1 MALRDLRPL
10 IEQPFRKFATFSGR
24 AGRGEYWLFILSVI
38 ILTNIAWLVGYGGM
52 KLAGYPG
59 HHDGKTYHHIHAP
72 ADDAMPDSSGLSH
85 MGHEEGDS
93 SVVLKFHPHS
103 AEEGYHLHGSIDAL
117 YDDYGHGHDGHH
129 DGHHHRHDDGT
140 SSGHHG
146 SETNDGQSRHLFTV
160 RKDRRTTAGDGAG
173 ILKGLVTL
181 ALAVPLLAAGARRL
195 HDTSKS
201 GWWQLFVL
209 IPLAG
214 WLVLLIFML
223 LPGETD
229 ENRFGPPPGKD

>member
-10 IEQPFRKFATFSGR
+10 IEQPFRNFATFSGR
-24 AGRGEYWLFILSVI
+24 AGRGEYWLLILSVI

-59 HHDGKTYHHIHAP
+59 HHDG
-72 ADDAMPDSSGLSH
+72 
-85 MGHEEGDS
+85 
-93 SVVLKFHPHS
+93 
-103 AEEGYHLHGSIDAL
+103 
-117 YDDYGHGHDGHH
+117 
-129 DGHHHRHDDGT
+129 T

-146 SETNDGQSRHLFTV
+146 SETNDGRSRHLFTV
-160 RKDRRTTAGDGAG
+160 SKDRRTTAGDGAG

-195 HDTSKS
+195 HDTSKL
-201 GWWQLFVL
+201 GWWRLFVL

-214 WLVLLIFML
+214 WLVLLIFIL

-229 ENRFGPPPGKD
+229 ENRFEPPPGKD

>member
-93 SVVLKFHPHS
+93 SVVLKFHRHS

-117 YDDYGHGHDGHH
+117 YDDDGHGHDGHH

-140 SSGHHG
+140 SSGHYG
-146 SETNDGQSRHLFTV
+146 S
-160 RKDRRTTAGDGAG
+160 
-173 ILKGLVTL
+173 
-181 ALAVPLLAAGARRL
+181 
-195 HDTSKS
+195 
-201 GWWQLFVL
+201 
-209 IPLAG
+209 
-214 WLVLLIFML
+214 
-223 LPGETD
+223 
-229 ENRFGPPPGKD
+229 